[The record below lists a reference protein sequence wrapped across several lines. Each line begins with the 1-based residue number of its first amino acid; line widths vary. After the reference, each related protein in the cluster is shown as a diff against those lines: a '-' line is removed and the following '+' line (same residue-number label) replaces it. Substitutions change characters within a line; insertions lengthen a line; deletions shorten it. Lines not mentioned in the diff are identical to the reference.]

1 MIDCA
6 ANQSV
11 LGYGSGEV
19 NMTTDE
25 QELKTAEAAKETL
38 SALDISPAT
47 LRDTKDTAIRAMSV
61 FPNEA
66 PLNDARLTVG
76 LAFHELIQT
85 LKDGQP
91 PKEKIDRAKGAVEEW
106 INQLCQA

>member
-38 SALDISPAT
+38 SALAVLDE
-47 LRDTKDTAIRAMSV
+47 RH
-61 FPNEA
+61 
-66 PLNDARLTVG
+66 
-76 LAFHELIQT
+76 LA
-85 LKDGQP
+85 
-91 PKEKIDRAKGAVEEW
+91 
-106 INQLCQA
+106 

>member
-1 MIDCA
+1 
-6 ANQSV
+6 
-11 LGYGSGEV
+11 
-19 NMTTDE
+19 
-25 QELKTAEAAKETL
+25 
-38 SALDISPAT
+38 
-47 LRDTKDTAIRAMSV
+47 MSV